1 MKTTVRST
9 PKTNPTIVPESNSC
23 CSLDKDGGFG
33 NLSVSKYSNN
43 PIWEKINM
51 PGTEKATN
59 NITNFPIRGTV
70 S

>member
-43 PIWEKINM
+43 PKFKPLFHYID
-51 PGTEKATN
+51 PY
-59 NITNFPIRGTV
+59 F
-70 S
+70 

>member
-23 CSLDKDGGFG
+23 CSLDKDGGIG

-43 PIWEKINM
+43 PI
-51 PGTEKATN
+51 
-59 NITNFPIRGTV
+59 
-70 S
+70 